1 MSDPAPITNPPN
13 DEHLA
18 ADSYARERVTVL
30 ALVAML
36 FYQGFAIAIVSV
48 AAPWIGTS
56 FHLDGSGIARLFAWI
71 SLSALGA
78 LALSRMIDRYGRRR
92 MILWCMAAIPVCS
105 IGAAVSIKL
114 FWFAIFQI
122 GLYAVV
128 GAAGSGCVVM
138 LSEELP
144 IARRARGQSFGG
156 LAAAMGAGLCVFLMP
171 IFDAYGLS
179 WRWMFVISA
188 LGVAMLP
195 AMARLLPESGRWEIS
210 DASGIN
216 ARTRFYDVFQPLYR
230 KRSITMIVCAL
241 AVAISTTAANAF
253 GYYHAISVVHMSSA
267 ATSTMTIVAG
277 GVGLLGFPLGAWTA
291 ERFGR
296 VPTAVG
302 FGIFMTAGHLWYFW
316 GPPSHYAFPLMWLS
330 AGFFWFNLCDNG
342 GTVAINAASTELFP
356 TPLRGTMIGWF
367 ALVGAIGAVI
377 SNAAVAVLANK
388 MGGLSIVVGA
398 LSIVG
403 IPAAILFGLMIDE
416 TRGMSL
422 EMAGKEE
429 EFTAS
434 ETFPA
439 ERN

>member
-1 MSDPAPITNPPN
+1 MNDPAPPTAPAPN
-13 DEHLA
+13 HEQLDAA
-18 ADSYARERVTVL
+18 ADSAGRERVTVI

-36 FYQGFAIAIVSV
+36 FYQGFAASIVSV

-56 FHLDGSGIARLFAWI
+56 FHLDGAGIARLFAWI

-78 LALSRMIDRYGRRR
+78 LALSRMIDRHGRRR
-92 MILWCMAAIPVCS
+92 MILWCVAAIPVCS
-105 IGAAVSIKL
+105 IGTALSTNFVAFTS
-114 FWFAIFQI
+114 FQI
-122 GLYAVV
+122 ALYAVL
-128 GAAGSGCVVM
+128 GAAGAGCIVM

-156 LAAAMGAGLCVFLMP
+156 LAASVGAGLCVFLMP
-171 IFDAYGLS
+171 IFVAYGWS

-188 LGVAMLP
+188 AGVAMLP
-195 AMARLLPESGRWEIS
+195 AMARLLPESDRWELS
-210 DASGIN
+210 ESAGII
-216 ARTRFYDVFQPLYR
+216 ARSHFYDVFQPLYR

-253 GYYHAISVVHMSSA
+253 GYYHAVSVVGLSA
-267 ATSTMTIVAG
+267 AAASTMTIVAG
-277 GVGLLGFPLGAWTA
+277 GLGLVGFPIGAWA
-291 ERFGR
+291 SERFGR
-296 VPTAVG
+296 VPTVVG
-302 FGIFMTAGHLWYFW
+302 FGIFITAGHLWFFW
-316 GPPSHYAFPLMWLS
+316 GPPAHFAWPLMWLS
-330 AGFFWFNLCDNG
+330 GGFFWFNVCDNG
-342 GTVAINAASTELFP
+342 GSVATNAAATELFP

-377 SNAAVAVLANK
+377 CNAAVAMLANA

-429 EFTAS
+429 EFTTS
-434 ETFPA
+434 E
-439 ERN
+439 N

>member
-1 MSDPAPITNPPN
+1 VDEPAPSPSPPPN
-13 DEHLA
+13 QEQIA
-18 ADSYARERVTVL
+18 ASSAARERVTIL

-36 FYQGFAIAIVSV
+36 FYQGFAVAIVSV

-56 FHLDGSGIARLFAWI
+56 FHLDGAGIARLFAWI

-105 IGAAVSIKL
+105 IGAAVSTKL
-114 FWFAIFQI
+114 IWFAAFQI
-122 GLYAVV
+122 ALYAVV

-156 LAAAMGAGLCVFLMP
+156 LAASVGAGLCVFLMP
-171 IFDAYGLS
+171 IFDAYGWS

-188 LGVAMLP
+188 AGIAMLP

-210 DASGIN
+210 DASGITT
-216 ARTRFYDVFQPLYR
+216 RTRFYDVFQPLYR

-241 AVAISTTAANAF
+241 AAAISTTGANAF
-253 GYYHAISVVHMSSA
+253 GYYHAVSVVGMSSA

-277 GVGLLGFPLGAWTA
+277 GLGLLGFPLGAWTA

-296 VPTAVG
+296 VPTVVG

-316 GPPSHYAFPLMWLS
+316 GPPSHFAWPLMWLS
-330 AGFFWFNLCDNG
+330 AGFFWFNVCDNG
-342 GTVAINAASTELFP
+342 ATVASNVAATELFP

-377 SNAAVAVLANK
+377 SNAAVALLANK

-416 TRGMSL
+416 TRGLSL

-429 EFTAS
+429 EFTS
-434 ETFPA
+434 E
-439 ERN
+439 N

>member
-1 MSDPAPITNPPN
+1 VSDPEPTTSSPN

-105 IGAAVSIKL
+105 IGAAISTSL
-114 FWFAIFQI
+114 LWFAIFQI

-156 LAAAMGAGLCVFLMP
+156 LASSVGAGLCVFLMP

-188 LGVAMLP
+188 AGVAMLP
-195 AMARLLPESGRWEIS
+195 AMARLLPESERWELS

-216 ARTRFYDVFQPLYR
+216 TRTRFYDVFQPLYR

-253 GYYHAISVVHMSSA
+253 GYYHAVSVVGMSSV

-277 GVGLLGFPLGAWTA
+277 GLGLLGFPLGAWTA

-342 GTVAINAASTELFP
+342 GTVAINAAGTELFP

-377 SNAAVAVLANK
+377 SNAAVAVLATK
-388 MGGLSIVVGA
+388 MGGLSMVVGA

-403 IPAAILFGLMIDE
+403 IPAAILFGLVIDE

-422 EMAGKEE
+422 EMAAREDQ
-429 EFTAS
+429 FTS
-434 ETFPA
+434 E
-439 ERN
+439 N